1 MNQRGRQKWDQY
13 WACYR
18 VYSRSTLQTVQDA
31 LDPLLPDIYR
41 RVPAHEYHVTIH
53 PQFQCPV
60 LKEKSHESYV
70 RELFPSNLKIT
81 SDSFHFY
88 PSKAEPRVIC
98 LDVDT
103 PISFEDRQRELADV
117 INNGSGE
124 TVLDPVTPH
133 ITLFSVKDPHRDSLS
148 LPPTTDKIYRTC
160 DRLTNEE
167 LPVQF
172 EKTELE
178 FQSIQAKE

>member
-1 MNQRGRQKWDQY
+1 MTQRRRPKWDQY

-18 VYSRSTLQTVQDA
+18 VYSHSTIQKIQRE
-31 LDPLLPDIYR
+31 LDPLLSEIYR
-41 RVPAHEYHVTIH
+41 RVHPSEYHVTIH

-60 LKEKSHESYV
+60 PKEKSNESYV
-70 RELFPSNLKIT
+70 RGLFPSSLTII

-103 PISFEDRQRELADV
+103 PISFESKQKELTDK

-124 TVLDPVTPH
+124 TVLNPVQPH
-133 ITLFSVKDPHRDSLS
+133 ITLFSVKDSHRDSMS
-148 LPPTTDKIYRTC
+148 LPPTTDRIYRTC
-160 DRLTNEE
+160 DRLTETE
-167 LPVQF
+167 LPTKF
-172 EKTELE
+172 KETELE
-178 FQSIQAKE
+178 FQPIQEKK